1 MKNLI
6 YIMGKSCSGKSYIG
20 EKLYDLFRHNL
31 VEIDKPLLYTTRPKR
46 SDEDSDYIFLSKKD
60 FMYDYVQGSI
70 EEFRTYNFYTSDKDP
85 IIAYYGTGKLIKSI
99 NNYLIIGTP
108 GTQYDNYRN
117 KYSDSIIP
125 VYVYASDHELI
136 KRSEKR
142 LFDDKSEEEISSIK
156 NNPLSY
162 REIYRRLFNDN
173 IDFEKLDSLLMDN
186 LSGDK
191 SKELIFKGTHDII
204 FVNNDD
210 KNSNIVSRLFNY
222 LIENYE
228 F

>member
-20 EKLYDLFRHNL
+20 EKIYNLFNHNL
-31 VEIDKPLLYTTRPKR
+31 VKIAKPLLYTTRPKR
-46 SDEDSDYIFLSKKD
+46 SEEDSDYIFLSKKD
-60 FMYDYVQGSI
+60 FMYDYLQGSI
-70 EEFRTYNFYTSDKDP
+70 EEFRTYDFYTFDKDP
-85 IIAYYGTGKLIKSI
+85 IIAYYGTGKLSKSVD
-99 NNYLIIGTP
+99 NYLIIGTP
-108 GTQYDNYRN
+108 GTQYETYKN
-117 KYSDSIIP
+117 KYSDAIIP

-136 KRSEKR
+136 KRSENR
-142 LFDDKSEEEISSIK
+142 LFDGKSKEEITSIK

-162 REIYRRLFNDN
+162 REVYRRLFNDN

-191 SKELIFKGTHDII
+191 SKEMIFKDSHDII
-204 FVNNDD
+204 FVNNND
-210 KNSNIVSRLFNY
+210 KKTNIVSGLFDY
-222 LIENYE
+222 LMENYE